1 LIELRM
7 TSLVPAET
15 LTELEERLG
24 ARFTAL
30 PELERMALV
39 TALAEGM
46 VSHARLR
53 EISTD
58 HPADITKMLA
68 RLVKDGL
75 LEPDGVGRGM
85 VYFLPWMTRP
95 SPTGFAGDQPEAS
108 VQDGSGPKQGSL
120 TPELDRL
127 TPELDRLTPEL
138 DLPLVIDESQLTPA
152 EQATLR
158 QTASPVS
165 RRPRVRSEV
174 MREVVVAL
182 CAGRF
187 LGLRLL
193 AALLNRK
200 DFDSLRERVL
210 NLLVQEGVLR
220 RAFPRPNDPRQAYT
234 SSPIQVADHT
244 EPPK

>member
-1 LIELRM
+1 
-7 TSLVPAET
+7 
-15 LTELEERLG
+15 
-24 ARFTAL
+24 
-30 PELERMALV
+30 MALV

-53 EISTD
+53 EILTD

-85 VYFLPWMTRP
+85 VYFVPWMARP
-95 SPTGFAGDQPEAS
+95 SPTGFAGDQLEAS
-108 VQDGSGPKQGSL
+108 ASDVSNPKQGSLTPELGRL

-138 DLPLVIDESQLTPA
+138 DLPLVINESQLTPA